1 MKQKLNAVPGG
12 AHKYLIV
19 LTRLTLSESVYLERG
34 IEDDVRDCAQQML
47 ENWVSPEE
55 SAELQEAFS
64 SARR

>member
-1 MKQKLNAVPGG
+1 MKAKLSAVPGG
-12 AHKYLIV
+12 ANKYLIV
-19 LTRLTLSESVYLERG
+19 LTRLTLGESIFLERD

-55 SAELQEAFS
+55 SAELQDAFS